1 MITIRGLTKRYG
13 NVTAVDDAAFTVTP
27 GTITGFLGPNGAGK
41 STTLR
46 LILGLEEPTAGE
58 VLINGQHYRDMHRP
72 LVTVGALLDAGWV
85 HPQRSGRNHLRWL
98 AATNGI
104 STARVD
110 ECLDIVG
117 LTEAAGRRVG
127 QYSLG
132 MRQRLGL
139 AGALL
144 GDPRYLIFDEPLNGL
159 DPEGIRWMRTLMRRF
174 ADEGRGVLVSSHML
188 GEVAQTVDDVVII
201 ARGRTLTNAPLSNY
215 EGNGTTLEEAFF
227 EHIAGGGEYVGQL

>member
-1 MITIRGLTKRYG
+1 MITIHGLTKHYG
-13 NVTAVDDAAFTVTP
+13 DVVAVDDASFTVTP

-46 LILGLEEPTAGE
+46 LILGLEAPTAGE
-58 VLINGQHYRDMHRP
+58 ALVDGQPYRSLRRP
-72 LVTVGALLDAGWV
+72 LTTVGALLDAGWV

-104 STARVD
+104 AAARVE
-110 ECLDIVG
+110 ECLAIVG
-117 LTEAAGRRVG
+117 LTEAAGRRAG

-144 GDPRYLIFDEPLNGL
+144 GDPRYLVFDEPLNGL

-201 ARGRTLTNAPLSNY
+201 ARGRTLANAPVSDY
-215 EGNGTTLEEAFF
+215 QRDGATLEDAFL
-227 EHIAGGGEYVGQL
+227 ERVAGEGEFRGRL

>member
-1 MITIRGLTKRYG
+1 MITINGLTKHYG
-13 NVTAVDDAAFTVTP
+13 PLVAVNNATFSVSP

-46 LILGLEEPTAGE
+46 LLLGLENPTGGDA
-58 VLINGQHYRDMHRP
+58 LIDGQPYRSLARP
-72 LVTVGALLDAGWV
+72 MTVVGALLDAGWV
-85 HPQRSGRNHLRWL
+85 HPRRSGRNHLRWM

-104 STARVD
+104 SAARVD

-117 LTEAAGRRVG
+117 LTDAAGRRAG
-127 QYSLG
+127 EYSLG

-144 GDPRYLIFDEPLNGL
+144 GDPLYLVFDEPLNGL
-159 DPEGIRWMRTLMRRF
+159 DPEGIRWMRSLMRRF

-188 GEVAQTVDDVVII
+188 SEVAQTVDDIVII
-201 ARGRTLTNAPLSNY
+201 ARGRARGNAPISDY
-215 EGNGTTLEEAFF
+215 VQSGTSLEDAFF
-227 EHIAGGGEYVGQL
+227 AEIAGEDEYRGRV

>member
-1 MITIRGLTKRYG
+1 MITIHGLTKRYG
-13 NVTAVDDAAFTVTP
+13 DVVAVDDASFTVAP
-27 GTITGFLGPNGAGK
+27 GAITGFLGPNGAGK

-46 LILGLEEPTAGE
+46 LILGLEDPTEGE
-58 VLINGQHYRDMHRP
+58 TLIDRRPYRSLRQP

-104 STARVD
+104 DADRVD
-110 ECLDIVG
+110 ECLKIVG
-117 LTEAAGRRVG
+117 LTEAAERRAG

-159 DPEGIRWMRTLMRRF
+159 DPEGIRWMRALMRRF

-201 ARGRTLTNAPLSNY
+201 ARGRTLANAPVSDY
-215 EGNGTTLEEAFF
+215 QGDGTTLEDAFF
-227 EHIAGGGEYVGQL
+227 ERVAEAGEFRGRL

>member
-1 MITIRGLTKRYG
+1 MITIHGLTKHYG
-13 NVTAVDDAAFTVTP
+13 DVVAIDNASFTVSP

-46 LILGLEEPTAGE
+46 LILGLEQPTSGE
-58 VLINGQHYRDMHRP
+58 ALIDGQPYRSLRRP
-72 LVTVGALLDAGWV
+72 LTTVGALLDAGWV
-85 HPQRSGRNHLRWL
+85 HPKRSGRNHLRWL

-104 STARVD
+104 SAARVD
-110 ECLDIVG
+110 ECLEIVG
-117 LTEAAGRRVG
+117 LTEAAGRRAG

-144 GDPRYLIFDEPLNGL
+144 GDPAYLIFDEPLNGL

-201 ARGRTLTNAPLSNY
+201 ARGRTLANAPVSDY
-215 EGNGTTLEEAFF
+215 QTSDTTLEDAFLARV
-227 EHIAGGGEYVGQL
+227 AGEGEFRGRL